1 MIWFM
6 LMQVFS
12 TILQI
17 VLFRRQSEQEKDLE
31 ILLLRR
37 QLAILVQQRE
47 TIDKSKRAVATQIS
61 RNFC

>member
-17 VLFRRQSEQEKDLE
+17 ILFRRQSEQEKGLE

-37 QLAILVQQRE
+37 QLTILQRYS
-47 TIDKSKRAVATQIS
+47 TS
-61 RNFC
+61 